1 MPPSIN
7 HEVSNPHL
15 DVIQEVAPVPVD
27 TSKYNGIAFAKPS
40 MKKSL
45 MSGFG
50 RPAQTTQAARGSL
63 IAVRAS
69 VNDNVST
76 GGDSEAPLEESKPKF
91 NPVYAYFVLFL
102 VLICRIMVQWH
113 RQSLSYAYG
122 YTGVGLLANNPVYE
136 ISTAYPEL
144 AAWFGL
150 LTGLIYTAPYSLF
163 GLVAGQI
170 SDQVNRKFFLGITI
184 VLASL
189 CMGITGFSTSFGV
202 LCAMRVI
209 HGMLNAASNPLSFSL
224 ITDYFPKENR
234 ATANSLI

>member
-1 MPPSIN
+1 
-7 HEVSNPHL
+7 
-15 DVIQEVAPVPVD
+15 
-27 TSKYNGIAFAKPS
+27 

-45 MSGFG
+45 LYGFG
-50 RPAQTTQAARGSL
+50 GSSQVNQTARGSSM
-63 IAVRAS
+63 IVKAA

-76 GGDSEAPLEESKPKF
+76 SEDNEEAPVPVPEKKAEFK
-91 NPVYAYFVLFL
+91 PVYAYFVLFL

-122 YTGVGLLANNPVYE
+122 YTGLGLLANNPVYE

-144 AAWFGL
+144 ASWFGL

-163 GLVAGQI
+163 GLAAGQI
-170 SDQVNRKFFLGITI
+170 SDNVNRKIALGIVI

-189 CMGITGFSTSFGV
+189 CMGMTGFSTSFGV
-202 LCAMRVI
+202 LIGMRII

-224 ITDYFPKENR
+224 IADYFPKENR